1 MLTKSYSGTGAT
13 LPFSCYGS
21 DEERA
26 AAGMRAPA
34 ATNASDVALGQVWA
48 DSKNRADACFHAQ
61 NATGSF
67 IGTAFTARDIMS
79 VVDVLE
85 EDKML
90 RYWGKW
96 KAPPK

>member
-1 MLTKSYSGTGAT
+1 MFNRGTGKT

-21 DEERA
+21 TEERYA
-26 AAGMRAPA
+26 STLRAPP
-34 ATNASDVALGQVWA
+34 ATNGSNVALSNVWA
-48 DSKNRADACFHAQ
+48 EAKNVAETCYYAQ

-85 EDKML
+85 EDSML
-90 RYWGKW
+90 RFWGE
-96 KAPPK
+96 